1 MPDFIGKT
9 NEVFQDLREP
19 NGSDH
24 FKTIVY
30 HFQTRRSVW
39 QSQFKSKSFGI
50 FVYSIIISGL
60 TNIEFQ

>member
-9 NEVFQDLREP
+9 NEGFYDLREP

-24 FKTIVY
+24 FKTIFY
-30 HFQTRRSVW
+30 LFQTRRSVW

-50 FVYSIIISGL
+50 FLYSIIISGL
-60 TNIEFQ
+60 NNIEFK